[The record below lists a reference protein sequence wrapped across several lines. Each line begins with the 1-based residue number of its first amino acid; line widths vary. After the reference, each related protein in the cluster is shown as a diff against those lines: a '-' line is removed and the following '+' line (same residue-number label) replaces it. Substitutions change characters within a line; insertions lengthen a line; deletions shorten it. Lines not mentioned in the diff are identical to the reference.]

1 MKDKL
6 LLLSAVLVIFA
17 GLGLLLYPILRTA
30 AFRKD
35 EQKAI
40 SDFEQYRASG
50 SAETT
55 GEADPGGAEEP
66 DLPEENSFEQE
77 RPFLMLWE
85 ACLEYNRQLVTAQ
98 RERYSEDSIKQP
110 AIDLATLGWEQ
121 EVFARL
127 SIPAINLDVPLYLG
141 ASEKNLDRGGAILG
155 QTSLPIGGAGT
166 NCVIAGHRTWHGA
179 VQFVA
184 LEQLHVGDK
193 VLLTNPW
200 ETLVYEVIET
210 KVITPDTLDDIMIQP
225 RRELLTVFTCTR
237 PNTRRFL
244 VICERAPNTSQVG
257 TDFSRRE
264 FVPSWDAKRRD
275 QPFRTFE

>member
-6 LLLSAVLVIFA
+6 LLVSCVLVILA
-17 GLGLLLYPILRTA
+17 GLGLLLYPVIRTA
-30 AFRKD
+30 AFRKA

-50 SAETT
+50 SVETI
-55 GEADPGGAEEP
+55 GRADPGKSERPARQ
-66 DLPEENSFEQE
+66 EQIIIE
-77 RPFLMLWE
+77 QGRPFLTLWE
-85 ACLEYNRQLVTAQ
+85 ACLTYNRQLITGQ
-98 RERYSEDSIKQP
+98 RDRYSEASIKQP
-110 AIDLATLGWEQ
+110 AIDLAALGWEQ

-141 ASEKNLDRGGAILG
+141 ASAKNLDRGGAILG
-155 QTSLPIGGAGT
+155 QTSLPIGGADT

-184 LEQLHVGDK
+184 LEQLRVGDM

-225 RRELLTVFTCTR
+225 GRELLSIFTCTR

-244 VICERAPNTSQVG
+244 VICERVRNLSQIG

>member
-17 GLGLLLYPILRTA
+17 GLGLLLYPVIRTA
-30 AFRKD
+30 ALRKA
-35 EQKAI
+35 EQTAI
-40 SDFEQYRASG
+40 SDFVKYRASG

-55 GEADPGGAEEP
+55 GRTDPDGAEEP
-66 DLPEENSFEQE
+66 DWPEESSIERE
-77 RPFLMLWE
+77 RPFLTLWE
-85 ACLEYNRQLVTAQ
+85 ACLAYNRRLVTEQ
-98 RERYSEDSIKQP
+98 RELYSEDSIKQP
-110 AIDLATLGWEQ
+110 AIDLAALGWEQ

-127 SIPAINLDVPLYLG
+127 SIPAIKLDVPLYLG
-141 ASEKNLDRGGAILG
+141 AGEKNLDRGGAILG

-184 LEQLHVGDK
+184 LEQLRVGDK

-210 KVITPDTLDDIMIQP
+210 KVITPDTVEDIMIQSG
-225 RRELLTVFTCTR
+225 RDLLSIFTCTR

-244 VICERAPNTSQVG
+244 VICERVLNPSQVG
-257 TDFSRRE
+257 TDFSRKE
-264 FVPSWDAKRRD
+264 FVPSWDAIRRD

>member
-6 LLLSAVLVIFA
+6 LLISCILVILA
-17 GLGLLLYPILRTA
+17 CLGLLLYPVIKTTTLRKA
-30 AFRKD
+30 
-35 EQKAI
+35 EQDAI

-50 SAETT
+50 SVETT
-55 GEADPGGAEEP
+55 GQTDPGKSEGPVPQEQTIIEQ
-66 DLPEENSFEQE
+66 DRSF
-77 RPFLMLWE
+77 LTLWE
-85 ACLEYNRQLVTAQ
+85 ACLAYNRWLVMEQ
-98 RERYSEDSIKQP
+98 RELYSEDSIKQP
-110 AIDLATLGWEQ
+110 AIDLAALGWEQ

-127 SIPAINLDVPLYLG
+127 SIPAINMDVPLYLG
-141 ASEKNLDRGGAILG
+141 ASAKNLDRGGAILG
-155 QTSLPIGGAGT
+155 QTSLPIGGADT
-166 NCVIAGHRTWHGA
+166 NSVIAGHRTWHGA

-184 LEQLHVGDK
+184 LEQLRVGDK

-210 KVITPDTLDDIMIQP
+210 RIITPDTLDDIMIQR
-225 RRELLTVFTCTR
+225 RRELLTIFTCTR

-244 VICERAPNTSQVG
+244 VICERALNTSQVG

-264 FVPSWDAKRRD
+264 FVPTWDAKRRD